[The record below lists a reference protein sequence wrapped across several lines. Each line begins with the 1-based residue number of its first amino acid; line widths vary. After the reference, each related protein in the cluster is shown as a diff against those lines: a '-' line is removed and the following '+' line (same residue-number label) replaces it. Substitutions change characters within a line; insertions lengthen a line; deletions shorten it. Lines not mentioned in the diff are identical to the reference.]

1 MLTVGLAAGSVVADS
16 AASSLYRYVATP
28 AWAEAN
34 GYVPA
39 AGARY
44 DTPEAP
50 ALDIQAAI
58 DAAGP
63 GETIRILP
71 GVYALTQ
78 PIVVSNL
85 SQRVTSWD
93 PATGETAV
101 ETTILDGQKKAR
113 CLTVNADKVN
123 DCDIEICGLTITN
136 GFSEA
141 NGGGIYLFGRAS
153 SAANRSLR
161 GRVVNCRIMDCSAS
175 AFGGGI
181 YLRCGFVSNC
191 VFTACSANCGGA
203 ACLAALGEDSGGLA
217 CDFRIPTA
225 VDCDF
230 VGNQATAGG
239 GAISDASTFL
249 YFTYHVLDCRFRDLE
264 RHRFR
269 VRAARLPMR
278 SRLCPVTARP
288 GRTRSSTASW
298 PTRSW
303 RRRTRVPRFSRTAMF
318 GRRPP

>member
-1 MLTVGLAAGSVVADS
+1 MSCAKDKNLMLTVGLAAGSVVADS

-34 GYVPA
+34 GYVPT

-50 ALDIQAAI
+50 ALDIQ
-58 DAAGP
+58 
-63 GETIRILP
+63 
-71 GVYALTQ
+71 
-78 PIVVSNL
+78 
-85 SQRVTSWD
+85 
-93 PATGETAV
+93 
-101 ETTILDGQKKAR
+101 
-113 CLTVNADKVN
+113 
-123 DCDIEICGLTITN
+123 
-136 GFSEA
+136 
-141 NGGGIYLFGRAS
+141 
-153 SAANRSLR
+153 
-161 GRVVNCRIMDCSAS
+161 
-175 AFGGGI
+175 
-181 YLRCGFVSNC
+181 
-191 VFTACSANCGGA
+191 
-203 ACLAALGEDSGGLA
+203 AALGEDSGGLA